1 MNLLL
6 RFSTLSIPLLVC
18 AACGGDST
26 AKDGGADASTSDAP
40 ASDVATNDVATNDVV
55 TDSPS
60 TNDASAALITQC
72 QTQAQ
77 HFATLCA
84 GSDPRPCL
92 WNAYAQLCAKGPTQ
106 LLIDS
111 MNCLDQNTC
120 RTFSDPNNGLSCLN
134 TLHGTEESQTSRQW
148 IVDTCNACSDAG
160 NCATS
165 YGPAEIFPYLT
176 DADIAA
182 LSSCRGTACTI
193 DTVVQACASTV
204 PDVNLFL
211 ACTQ

>member
-1 MNLLL
+1 MNILSCSGFGFFLLC
-6 RFSTLSIPLLVC
+6 V
-18 AACGGDST
+18 ACGG
-26 AKDGGADASTSDAP
+26 GGGSNDAGTDASTNADTS
-40 ASDVATNDVATNDVV
+40 TNDATSDTKPPV
-55 TDSPS
+55 DSG
-60 TNDASAALITQC
+60 NDASAALIAQC

-92 WNAYAQLCAKGPTQ
+92 WNAYAQLCATGQTQ

-120 RTFSDPNNGLSCLN
+120 RTFSDANNGVSCLN
-134 TLHGTEESQTSRQW
+134 TLHSTDESQASRQF
-148 IVDTCNACSDAG
+148 IIDACNACSDAG
-160 NCATS
+160 ACATS
-165 YGPAEIFPYLT
+165 YGTAEIFPYLT
-176 DADIAA
+176 DADIALLA
-182 LSSCRGTACTI
+182 SSNCRGTACTI
-193 DTVVQACASTV
+193 DSAVQACASTV